1 MKRLLLLL
9 PSLLLAS
16 CAPSGNT
23 KPTIVASFYPISFLA
38 SSIVGDKY
46 DVVCLTPSGAEP
58 HDFELT
64 PKNVATLYD
73 SKAIFINGLGMESWA
88 DSLQENPKEKTVT
101 LSDGLPTKT
110 IESRI
115 DPHVWLDTRLYEK
128 MAENM
133 VASLAKLDPS
143 NAQFYRDNCASFS
156 KKMADLREYCHKIAD
171 AFEDKVIAVNHA
183 AYGYMCDEYGIE
195 QLYINSISPDEEPT
209 QKAIE
214 DILKAVEER
223 GIDTI
228 FFEELASDAVA
239 LKIAKETGAKT
250 ESLNPL
256 EGLTQKEESEGMD
269 YFSIY
274 RQNMDKIARSKP

>member
-1 MKRLLLLL
+1 MKGQMLLL
-9 PSLLLAS
+9 SFLLLTACS
-16 CAPSGNT
+16 SSVNA

-38 SSIVGDKY
+38 SSIVGDKF
-46 DVVCLTPSGAEP
+46 DVVCLTPSGTEP

-64 PKNVATLYD
+64 PRNVATLHD

-88 DSLQENPKEKTVT
+88 DSLQQSLKEKTFV
-101 LSDGLPTKT
+101 LSDGLTTKT
-110 IESRI
+110 IDGRV

-128 MAENM
+128 MAENL
-133 VASLAKLDPS
+133 VVTLSKLDET
-143 NAQFYRDNCASFS
+143 NAQFYRENLASFS

-171 AFEDKVIAVNHA
+171 SFHDKVIAVNHA
-183 AYGYMCDEYGIE
+183 AYGYMCDEYSIE

-214 DILKAVEER
+214 DILKAIEER

-239 LKIAKETGAKT
+239 QKIAKETGAKT

-256 EGLTQKEESEGMD
+256 EGLTEKEEREGMD

-274 RQNMDKIARSKP
+274 RQNMEKIARSKP